1 MSHIFRWCVL
11 VLFLMGGFGATLQA
25 DPMFGE
31 TMEFRQPDGTE
42 VPVVLF
48 GDEFYMR
55 GETPDGYTVL
65 RDPDTGWICYAELS
79 ADGSK
84 LVPTQEHYLN
94 ALTPARRTVPGAA
107 LTPAGVTTADG
118 TTREKGVQLSTERLL
133 EKVRDARERMGADE
147 LYADTE
153 PSPDMTPAQAA
164 PMAAAMTTE
173 TDPMMEP
180 AETGLP
186 VRTTDPS
193 SVSGAITGLVVVV
206 DFPGEPAPYTLQQ
219 YEDKCNKE
227 DYYEADGT
235 ALSLRTFY
243 KDASGGVLDM
253 VQVVK
258 GVYRAPKTF
267 AEYDAMGFAVG
278 AKEVLRFVLQQL
290 EDEGFDFSQLTI
302 DDDDGTVQL
311 VSIMYPGNAQSW
323 AQGMWHHSHFITT
336 DNSFG
341 GVKFSSY
348 VTSRAG
354 SLSPRTMCHEYG
366 HMAARW
372 PDMYAYSGS
381 AGVWGIMGGGKT
393 RLPNPYLLYRN
404 SWLDLENVFGLDGT
418 FQMDSLDPHRAY
430 VYYDQS
436 HPDEY
441 FIMRPYTKDLL
452 ECANIP
458 EEGMTIWRI
467 NNEGSNSSFPDRPL
481 LVDLVK
487 ADNHQP
493 ETSSGVCFSKFGV
506 LDHYTPYTEAS
517 SAWRYHGLEY
527 QDSGFQMLNVSAVDS
542 NMTFDLSNDP
552 APPKHTVRGGSTA
565 LFVDTFE
572 RIGGN
577 DVDVV
582 GDGMSGSLVT
592 SPTEALYYEGYE
604 GSGIDTSI
612 QVLDGR
618 LRMAVGNGMS
628 ENGIGHN
635 FIDPEMLTAGGFS
648 VQLDVNEILA
658 TPNEN
663 SYCGFGVGLSRDEA
677 AAGAA
682 ISSSSS
688 FRGKASNEAGVS
700 DFFVELDSLGNV
712 KVWRHG
718 SLISTVPVGA
728 ASGTLRAD
736 FSCSGFS
743 MSDAVTVSVYFNGRA
758 VDINTDASTTQ
769 TFNWSSDH
777 ENYMGLSTRAGNY
790 AEMDNLKISSLGQ
803 DGEVV
808 LQTDFEAY
816 ETGGVAAWNETGLVN
831 VFPLGDDVGEG
842 YYHAAGSER
851 LVSNPEANGNTSA
864 QVLRGGSSNTDVNKF
879 SMNYSAGAVQING
892 MTLSYDFYNNG
903 TGTNATDGVRV
914 GLQNSDSTAGG
925 FWIRNDREGLI
936 QINGTDIA
944 EQNAGAEV
952 WQRFSGV
959 FSQTEGETNRFDF
972 AWTLTNLETTSVIAS
987 GTQSNQVLF
996 ATTEEIYSA
1005 GLTFE
1010 VHDVDDGANF
1020 LGYLDHLEVSSPG
1033 QAGDL
1038 FYDSFARPDHTDVDA
1053 DVGGISGSSVASLL
1067 EEIAKLMRPGGTY
1080 IEGYEAGDESTT
1092 RVAERTLQMAYGSSM
1107 SEVALDHN
1115 FIDQEIVTA
1124 GGFSVE
1130 LKVAEMVST
1139 DSDLHNRYGGF
1150 GVGLTQAEA
1159 QSGNDINSE
1168 GSFRGI
1174 GGSVLGKAD
1183 FFVELDMNGDV
1194 KVFRYGSLIATVP
1207 VGAASGTLT
1216 AGFACSGF
1224 GSSDSVEVSVFFNG
1238 ALLDINSG
1246 SGVTQTFTWQNGNAN
1261 YIGLSARADEVSF
1274 DYLAVRTLPLHSAIF
1289 AQVAFEA
1296 GLAADEADPD
1306 ADADGD
1312 GQSNFSEWVLGTG
1325 MMVANAPV
1333 KPIQLLGVTDSAF
1346 RFSQRRMVDAGY
1358 VGVNYSVSWST
1369 NLVDWFDFVPALLDS
1384 VPVGGNAA
1392 YEDVELDVGSAIRSG
1407 KDRLFIRGII
1417 EP

>member
-1 MSHIFRWCVL
+1 MCRRCVL
-11 VLFLMGGFGATLQA
+11 AFFLVGCFSATLQA
-25 DPMFGE
+25 APMFGE
-31 TMEFRQPDGTE
+31 TMMFRQPDGTE

-79 ADGSK
+79 ADGSE
-84 LVPTQEHYLN
+84 LVPTQERYLN
-94 ALTPARRTVPGAA
+94 ALTPAGLMATGAA
-107 LTPAGVTTADG
+107 LTTAGG

-133 EKVRDARERMGADE
+133 DKVRDVRERMGADE
-147 LYADTE
+147 FYADAE
-153 PSPDMTPAQAA
+153 PAPDTTPAQAA
-164 PMAAAMTTE
+164 AMTAENDPMPEAAAS
-173 TDPMMEP
+173 
-180 AETGLP
+180 TGLP
-186 VRTTDPS
+186 ARVTDPS
-193 SVSGAITGLVVVV
+193 SVSGAVTGLVVVV
-206 DFPGEPAPYTLQQ
+206 DFSDAPAPYTLQQ
-219 YEDKCNKE
+219 YGDKCNKE
-227 DYYEADGT
+227 GYYDNDGR
-235 ALSLRTFY
+235 ANSLRTFY
-243 KDASGGVLDM
+243 QDVSGGVLDM

-278 AKEVLRFVLQQL
+278 AKEVLRFALQQL

-302 DDDDGTVQL
+302 DVDGTVQL
-311 VSIMYPGNAQSW
+311 LSVMYAGSPQAWS
-323 AQGMWHHSHFITT
+323 QGMWHHSHSISGN
-336 DNSFG
+336 NSFG
-341 GVKFSSY
+341 GVEFHSY

-354 SLSPRTMCHEYG
+354 SLSPGTMIHEYG

-372 PDMYAYSGS
+372 PDMYSYNGS
-381 AGVWGIMGGGKT
+381 SGVWGVMSGVKT

-418 FQMDSLDPHRAY
+418 FQMDSTDPNHAY
-430 VYYDQS
+430 VYYDPS

-441 FIMRPYTKDLL
+441 FIMRPYTKNLR
-452 ECANIP
+452 ECADIP

-467 NNEGSNSSFPDRPL
+467 NTTGSNPAFPNTPL

-493 ETSSGVCFSKFGV
+493 DTSSGVCFSKFGV

-517 SAWRYHGLEY
+517 SAWFYHGREY
-527 QDSGFQMLNVSAVDS
+527 QDSGFQMLNVSDVG
-542 NMTFDLSNDP
+542 NTMTFDHSSVP
-552 APPKHTVRGGSTA
+552 APAKHTVRGGSTA

-582 GDGMSGSLVT
+582 GDGMSGSLATIPAEV
-592 SPTEALYYEGYE
+592 LYYEGYE
-604 GSGIDTSI
+604 GSGSATSI

-618 LRMAVGNGMS
+618 LRMAEGNGMS
-628 ENGIGHN
+628 ENGIAYN
-635 FIDPEMLTAGGFS
+635 FIDPEILTAGGFS
-648 VQLDVNEILA
+648 VQLDVNEINSA
-658 TPNEN
+658 SPHEN
-663 SYCGFGVGLSRDEA
+663 RYCGFGVGLSRDEA
-677 AAGAA
+677 AAGAS
-682 ISSSSS
+682 IFSSSS
-688 FRGKASNEAGVS
+688 FRGTSGNEAGVS
-700 DFFVELDSLGNV
+700 DFFVDLDLNGDI

-743 MSDAVTVSVYFNGRA
+743 KSDAVTVSIYFNGRA
-758 VDINTDASTTQ
+758 VDINADASTTQ
-769 TFNWSSDH
+769 TFNWASDD
-777 ENYMGLSTRAGNY
+777 ENYIGLSARAGNY
-790 AEMDNLKISSLGQ
+790 AELDNLKVSSLGQ

-816 ETGGVAAWNETGLVN
+816 ETGGVASWNPTGLVN

-842 YYHAAGSER
+842 YYHAVGSQK
-851 LVSNPEANGNTSA
+851 LVSNPEANGNTST
-864 QVLRGGSSNTDVNKF
+864 QVLRAGSHNADVNQF
-879 SMNYSAGAVQING
+879 SINYSAGAVQING
-892 MTLSYDFYNNG
+892 MTLSYDFYNG
-903 TGTNATDGVRV
+903 TGANPSDGVRV

-936 QINGTDIA
+936 QINGIDIV
-944 EQNAGAEV
+944 EQNAGSNV

-959 FSQTEGETNRFDF
+959 FTLTEGKTNEFDF

-996 ATTEEIYSA
+996 ATTEEVYSA

-1010 VHDVDDGANF
+1010 VHDVEDGKNF
-1020 LGYLDHLEVSSPG
+1020 IGYLDNLEVSSPG
-1033 QAGDL
+1033 QAGNL

-1053 DVGGISGSSVASLL
+1053 EVGGISGSSVAPIIAEL
-1067 EEIAKLMRPGGTY
+1067 EKLMRPESTY
-1080 IEGYEAGDESTT
+1080 IEGYESDDESTT
-1092 RVAERTLQMAYGSSM
+1092 RVTERTLRMAYGSGM

-1115 FIDQEIVTA
+1115 FIDQDILKA

-1130 LKVAEMVST
+1130 LKIDEMVTT
-1139 DSDLHNRYGGF
+1139 DTDLHNRYGGF
-1150 GVGLTQAEA
+1150 GVGLTLAEA
-1159 QSGNDINSE
+1159 ESGNDINSE
-1168 GSFRGI
+1168 GSFRGN
-1174 GGSVLGKAD
+1174 GGSVPGRAD

-1194 KVFRYGSLIATVP
+1194 KVWRHGSQIASIP
-1207 VGAASGTLT
+1207 VGATSGTLT
-1216 AGFACSGF
+1216 AGFECSGF
-1224 GSSDSVEVSVFFNG
+1224 GSSDSVKVSVLFNG

-1246 SGVTQTFTWQNGNAN
+1246 SGVTQTFTWQNDNAN
-1261 YIGLSARADEVSF
+1261 YIGLSARANEVSF
-1274 DYLAVRTLPLHSAIF
+1274 DYLAVRTLPLHSSVF

-1296 GLAADEADPD
+1296 GLSADEADPD

-1312 GQSNFSEWVLGTG
+1312 GDSNFTEWVLGTD
-1325 MMVANAPV
+1325 MVVSNAPV

-1346 RFSQRRMVDAGY
+1346 LFSQRRMVDAEY
-1358 VGVNYSVSWST
+1358 VGVRYPVSWST
-1369 NLVDWFDFVPALLDS
+1369 NLLDWFDFVPAALGS
-1384 VPVGGNAA
+1384 VPVGGNGA
-1392 YEDVELDVGSAIRSG
+1392 YEQVELEVGSDILSG
-1407 KDRLFIRGII
+1407 KDTLFIRGTI